1 MSSLFPRKEVSNISA
16 KATSEATPTLGLPF
30 DPKLLGQLKNFLPGT
45 KFFPI
50 FLGNVHLFVF
60 DEIFSGGANNVEN
73 IQDELN
79 GLLFGGAPEEGGFA
93 PK

>member
-1 MSSLFPRKEVSNISA
+1 MGMSSLFPRKEVSNISA

-50 FLGNVHLFVF
+50 F
-60 DEIFSGGANNVEN
+60 
-73 IQDELN
+73 
-79 GLLFGGAPEEGGFA
+79 
-93 PK
+93 